1 MLAQKQPS
9 FKQCVIADLSSD
21 FAPKMNGTEAVC
33 RNCGLFKKVVE
44 ERFNREEARAASDGG
59 PVGSEYPDMSNDKY
73 DKNSYRRK
81 DKVSR
86 ARFVRPG
93 LVEC

>member
-33 RNCGLFKKVVE
+33 RNCGLLQCAEIADFLRKKW
-44 ERFNREEARAASDGG
+44 
-59 PVGSEYPDMSNDKY
+59 
-73 DKNSYRRK
+73 
-81 DKVSR
+81 
-86 ARFVRPG
+86 
-93 LVEC
+93 

>member
-1 MLAQKQPS
+1 MKGGEFTWTLRRRWTGL
-9 FKQCVIADLSSD
+9 KQCAEIAD
-21 FAPKMNGTEAVC
+21 F
-33 RNCGLFKKVVE
+33 FKEVVE

-86 ARFVRPG
+86 AKFVRPG